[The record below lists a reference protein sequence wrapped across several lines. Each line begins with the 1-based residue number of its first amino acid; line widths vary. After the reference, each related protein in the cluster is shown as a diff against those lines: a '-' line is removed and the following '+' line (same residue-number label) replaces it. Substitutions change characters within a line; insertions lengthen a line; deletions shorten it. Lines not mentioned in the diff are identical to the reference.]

1 VGGGNI
7 WTSTNSGVT
16 WSLQTNAGSINWYS
30 ICFNSDGTKL
40 AACVANG
47 YIYTS
52 YDTFDKWTEQTG
64 AGSRNWQ
71 SICFNSDGTKLVA
84 GVNGGYIYNANS
96 WLLCFNKGT
105 QILSVDNQY
114 IPIENLKKGDLVK
127 IYKSDGSLIYKKVE
141 LVGGNTMINNTENYT
156 KCMYRMAKTDENGL
170 IDDLVITG
178 YHSVLVDDCERLIK
192 QKCELDFFYQIEDKY
207 LLYSFNCKDFVL
219 EENNNTYTYYHLALE
234 SDDDS
239 EKFGI
244 YANGLLVETT
254 SKKDFQHAALHIN
267 KINYDPNVE

>member
-1 VGGGNI
+1 VSSGNI
-7 WTSTNSGVT
+7 WTSTNSGANWT
-16 WSLQTNAGSINWYS
+16 ERPSAGSKNWRS
-30 ICFNSDGTKL
+30 ICSNSDGTKL
-40 AACVANG
+40 AACVYNG
-47 YIYTS
+47 NIWTS
-52 YDTFDKWTEQTG
+52 YGTFDTWTEQTN
-64 AGSRNWQ
+64 AGTQYWQ
-71 SICFNSDGTKLVA
+71 SICFNSDGTKLAV
-84 GVNGGYIYNANS
+84 GVYGGYIYNANS
-96 WLLCFNKGT
+96 SLLCFNKGT

-156 KCMYRMAKTDENGL
+156 KCMYRMVKTDENGL

-234 SDDDS
+234 SEDDS

-254 SKKDFQHAALHIN
+254 SKKEFQRAALHIN
-267 KINYDPNVE
+267 EIIYDPNVE